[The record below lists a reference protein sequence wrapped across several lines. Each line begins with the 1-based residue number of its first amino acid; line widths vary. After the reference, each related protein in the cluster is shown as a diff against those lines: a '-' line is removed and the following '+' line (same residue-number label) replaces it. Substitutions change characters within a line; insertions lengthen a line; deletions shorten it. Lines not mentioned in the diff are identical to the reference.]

1 VGVFGSLVAG
11 ALLSVG
17 GAVAAFAGPAHAAAP
32 VRAAT
37 PVRAVAAVRA
47 ATSAGGHPI
56 VFVGIPGLL
65 WTDLSARATPAL
77 WRLAGAGSDG
87 NLVVHAVQALTCP
100 ADGWL
105 TLNAGARAM
114 APRAASG
121 RCPDLPSVTAGAGGP
136 AEVPAMR
143 SLVAYNQQFHY
154 NPNWGLL
161 ARAAGPGNCATA
173 IGPGAALALAS
184 GTGRAGAYVP
194 ATPDTVRKRAY
205 FSQCPLTVVDLGT
218 VPAGHGRQA
227 AVRADDAAVGR
238 IRGELPPGATLVVA
252 ALADGATAHLH
263 PVIVDGPGF
272 GPGLLDSAATRQPG
286 LVTLTDLTPTLL
298 HWNGVAVPSDAI
310 GSQLTRAGRGGLGP
324 AVRRLIGQDTAA
336 QVYRGTFGWFFAAYG
351 VADALVMAVIGL
363 LLRGARPE
371 RRRRRAELWRVAGV
385 FACAVPAGSF
395 LASVVPWW
403 LLSHPAGWL
412 YGLTAAWTL
421 VIGAAALAGPWRRD
435 PLGPLGVVTAVTV
448 AVIAVDTATGSRLQ
462 IGTPFGLSMVVA
474 GRFYGI
480 GNNAIVIYATA
491 GLFCA
496 GWVGML
502 MLRRSQG
509 AVRAALAAT
518 AAVAVVVVA
527 VAGWPGFGAKVGG
540 TFAMVPGFLII
551 LMGVAGVR
559 MTTRRVAVAIVC
571 GAVVVV
577 MFALVNYLAP
587 STGQSDI
594 GGFFGQALHGGAGGT
609 LSRKIGSNVGSLT
622 TSYYALIVPPV
633 VVVAGLMLLRPSWFA
648 LKTLPR
654 AWAARPLLRVVL
666 AAIWLVAVLCWFA
679 EDSGVTVVAS
689 GLPFALPLAIGAAAA
704 ACTGTRPSADAVEA
718 HPAQQAIL

>member
-1 VGVFGSLVAG
+1 MNRTRASVGLCGSLVAG
-11 ALLSVG
+11 ALLSVA
-17 GAVAAFAGPAHAAAP
+17 GAVAAVAGPGH
-32 VRAAT
+32 AAT
-37 PVRAVAAVRA
+37 PVAAA
-47 ATSAGGHPI
+47 APARVQAAGHPV

-65 WTDLSARATPAL
+65 WSDISATATPAL

-114 APRAASG
+114 APRAAAMQ
-121 RCPDLPSVTAGAGGP
+121 CPGLPPVVPGPGGTAR
-136 AEVPAMR
+136 VPDMR
-143 SLVAYNQQFHY
+143 SLVDYNRQFHY

-161 ARAAGPGNCATA
+161 AKAAGPGQCATA
-173 IGPGAALALAS
+173 IGPGAAVALAN
-184 GTGRAGAYVP
+184 GTGRVRDYVP
-194 ATPDTVRKRAY
+194 ARSASAIS
-205 FSQCPLTVVDLGT
+205 FSKCPLTVVDLGT

-238 IRGELPPGATLVVA
+238 IRGEQPPGATLVVA
-252 ALADGATAHLH
+252 ALADGAAAHLH

-272 GPGLLDSAATRQPG
+272 GSGLLDSAATRQPG

-298 HWNGVAVPSDAI
+298 HWNGVPVPPDAI
-310 GSQLTRAGRGGLGP
+310 GSQLTRADRGSLGP
-324 AVRRLIGQDTAA
+324 AVRGLIGQDTAA
-336 QVYRGTFGWFFAAYG
+336 QVYRGTFGWFFTAYG
-351 VADALVMAVIGL
+351 VADVLVIAGIGL
-363 LLRGARPE
+363 LLRGGQPE
-371 RRRRRAELWRVAGV
+371 RRRRRAQLWRVAGV
-385 FACAVPAGSF
+385 FACAVPVGSF

-403 LLSHPAGWL
+403 LLSHPAVWL
-412 YGLTAAWTL
+412 YGLTACWTL
-421 VIGAAALAGPWRRD
+421 VVGGAALAGPWRRD
-435 PLGPLGVVTAVTV
+435 PLGPIGVVTAVTV
-448 AVIAVDTATGSRLQ
+448 AVIAVDIGTGSRLQ
-462 IGTPFGLSMVVA
+462 LGTPFGLSVVVA

-480 GNNAIVIYATA
+480 GNNAIVIYAAA

-496 GWVGML
+496 GWAGLL
-502 MLRRSQG
+502 MLRRGQG
-509 AVRAALAAT
+509 SVRAALAA
-518 AAVAVVVVA
+518 AAGVALVVVA

-551 LMGVAGVR
+551 LMGVAGIR
-559 MTTRRVAVAIVC
+559 MTTRRVAIAVVC

-577 MFALVNYLAP
+577 VFALVNYLAP

-594 GGFFGQALHGGAGGT
+594 GGFFGQVLHGGAGGT

-633 VVVAGLMLLRPSWFA
+633 IVVAGLTLLRPSWFA
-648 LKTLPR
+648 VKTLPR
-654 AWAARPLLRVVL
+654 AWAARPLLRVIL

-689 GLPFALPLAIGAAAA
+689 GLPFTLPLAICAAAA
-704 ACTGTRPSADAVEA
+704 ACTGPRASADAVAA
-718 HPAQQAIL
+718 HQERQAIL

>member
-1 VGVFGSLVAG
+1 MGLCVSLVAG
-11 ALLSVG
+11 ALLSVAG
-17 GAVAAFAGPAHAAAP
+17 VTAALAGPGHAAAP
-32 VRAAT
+32 VRTAA
-37 PVRAVAAVRA
+37 PVRDQAAE
-47 ATSAGGHPI
+47 HPV

-65 WTDLSARATPAL
+65 WSDVSATKTPAL

-105 TLNAGARAM
+105 TLNTGARAM
-114 APRAASG
+114 APRPASG
-121 RCPDLPSVTAGAGGP
+121 QCPGLPSVVPGPGGS
-136 AEVPAMR
+136 AQVPAMR
-143 SLVAYNQQFHY
+143 SLVAYNKQFHY

-184 GTGRAGAYVP
+184 GTGRVTDYVP
-194 ATPDTVRKRAY
+194 ATPASLVNNASL
-205 FSQCPLTVVDLGT
+205 SQCPLTVVDLGT
-218 VPAGHGRQA
+218 VPAGNRRQA

-252 ALADGATAHLH
+252 ALADGATAHLR
-263 PVIVDGPGF
+263 PVVVDGPGF
-272 GPGLLDSAATRQPG
+272 GPGLLASAATRQPG

-298 HWNGVAVPSDAI
+298 HWNGVRVPSDAI
-310 GSQLTRAGRGGLGP
+310 GSMLTRADRGSLGS
-324 AVRRLIGQDTAA
+324 AVRGLIGQDTAA

-351 VADALVMAVIGL
+351 VADALVLAAIGL
-363 LLRGARPE
+363 LLRGGQPE
-371 RRRRRAELWRVAGV
+371 RRRRRAELWRAAGV

-395 LASVVPWW
+395 LASIVPWW
-403 LLSHPAGWL
+403 LLSHPAVWL
-412 YGLTAAWTL
+412 YGLTTGWTL
-421 VIGAAALAGPWRRD
+421 VVGSAALAGPWRRD
-435 PLGPLGVVTAVTV
+435 PLGPLGVVSFVTA
-448 AVIAVDTATGSRLQ
+448 AVIAVDIATGSRLQ
-462 IGTPFGLSMVVA
+462 IGTPFGLSVVVA
-474 GRFYGI
+474 GRYYGI

-491 GLFCA
+491 GLFFA
-496 GWVGML
+496 GWAGLV
-502 MLRRSQG
+502 MLRRGQG
-509 AVRAALAAT
+509 SVRAALAAT
-518 AAVAVVVVA
+518 AGVALVVVA

-587 STGQSDI
+587 GTGQSDI
-594 GGFFGQALHGGAGGT
+594 GGFFGQVLHGGAGGT

-633 VVVAGLMLLRPSWFA
+633 VVVAGLMLLRPPVFA
-648 LKTLPR
+648 LKTLPQ
-654 AWAARPLLRVVL
+654 AWTARPLLRVIL

-689 GLPFALPLAIGAAAA
+689 GLPFVLPLAISAAAA
-704 ACTGTRPSADAVEA
+704 ACTGPRTTADAVAA
-718 HPAQQAIL
+718 HPERQTIV